1 VIACIKSVSS
11 GERSPNIATASGAD
25 FEVLAARWLVS
36 RCWVYSRAPPSAL
49 QASDHELKKAWPFRD
64 FEQDAVHHP

>member
-11 GERSPNIATASGAD
+11 GERSPIIATSSGAD

-36 RCWVYSRAPPSAL
+36 LCWVYSRAHL
-49 QASDHELKKAWPFRD
+49 
-64 FEQDAVHHP
+64 VHHRRQIMS